1 MSTVVGPKLVFA
13 RPWAAAGKPDAGRIA
28 EAATVLRKSRRLIMA
43 ANPCW
48 LIPGGRPEEKLAAR
62 LLQGGERRPAD
73 RAQDQQDR
81 EDLRDLHA
89 VVGLYDQVAKAGTGA
104 HHTRD

>member
-28 EAATVLRKSRRLIMA
+28 EAATVLGKSRRLIMA

-48 LIPGGRPEEKLAAR
+48 LIPGGRPAEKLPAR
-62 LLQGGERRPAD
+62 LLHAGARRHAD
-73 RAQDQQDR
+73 RDPDQQDPG
-81 EDLRDLHA
+81 DLRA
-89 VVGLYDQVAKAGTGA
+89 VQSTDRPYDHVSQAGTA
-104 HHTRD
+104 AD